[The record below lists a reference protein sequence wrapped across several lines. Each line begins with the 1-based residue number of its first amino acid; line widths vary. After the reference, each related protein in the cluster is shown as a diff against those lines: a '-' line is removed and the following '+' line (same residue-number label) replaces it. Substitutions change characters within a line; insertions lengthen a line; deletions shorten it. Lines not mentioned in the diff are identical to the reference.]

1 MGRVLQQGGQAAG
14 ATLELKSDESTT
26 VDGSWLPDGRF
37 DLALQRT
44 VAWPEPCWTCWF
56 ADTATGRGN
65 VTRVTGLT
73 GLAAAADADP
83 AAVAALEA
91 RVKAEA
97 LMLPLWRPR
106 AVLAGR

>member
-1 MGRVLQQGGQAAG
+1 M
-14 ATLELKSDESTT
+14 
-26 VDGSWLPDGRF
+26 
-37 DLALQRT
+37 
-44 VAWPEPCWTCWF
+44 AWPEPCWTCWF

-106 AVLAGR
+106 AVLAGRRVGGLLANSWAAGPFWSAESWTPSR